1 MRHSKAN
8 VRNEPYPG
16 VSVGPLEPV
25 AFKSPSREVEV
36 TFNLGLLYQQ
46 QAAHTHMA
54 SGKAWSVV
62 SGGDAVGA
70 SRHFFSRAPEVHP
83 RRWCTRTTRLGRLCR
98 GSRARA
104 HDAKWTRD
112 RRCRRTRYGCR
123 RTSAPVPHTVSYA
136 PYLSVQDD
144 HRRCEVS
151 GSGVLPEVHLY
162 VHQLACSCSM
172 QMPIR
177 PHANSCALPL

>member
-1 MRHSKAN
+1 MATAAS
-8 VRNEPYPG
+8 PG
-16 VSVGPLEPV
+16 AVHVTRR
-25 AFKSPSREVEV
+25 ASPTLAAGLWGTPTGAR
-36 TFNLGLLYQQ
+36 LLYQQ

-54 SGKAWSVV
+54 SGTAWSVV

-112 RRCRRTRYGCR
+112 RRCRRTSDRCR
-123 RTSAPVPHTVSYA
+123 RTSGQVPQTVSYVPQNVSESQAVVSFLKCTYTGISLRA
-136 PYLSVQDD
+136 PA
-144 HRRCEVS
+144 RWRCIHCTTHS
-151 GSGVLPEVHLY
+151 NRGLGRCP
-162 VHQLACSCSM
+162 
-172 QMPIR
+172 R
-177 PHANSCALPL
+177 PGFI